1 MPPLIAVGVGLSA
14 LGLLVMLLA
23 AAFMP
28 ERANIVWPSRMF
40 DGGYAIF
47 CLALTF
53 WLIVSVLA
61 FFPEARLHGV

>member
-1 MPPLIAVGVGLSA
+1 MPPLLAVAVALSA
-14 LGLLVMLLA
+14 IGLLVMLLA

-28 ERANIVWPSRMF
+28 ERANVRWPDRMF

-53 WLIVSVLA
+53 WIIVSVLA
-61 FFPEARLHGV
+61 FFAEARVHGV

>member
-1 MPPLIAVGVGLSA
+1 MPSLIAVALALSS

-23 AAFMP
+23 AALMP
-28 ERANIVWPSRMF
+28 ARVEVRWPARVF
-40 DGGYAIF
+40 DAGYAIF

-61 FFPEARLHGV
+61 FFAEARVHGI